1 MPIYKI
7 PTKKPARQ
15 DETDGLII
23 LCLALVAVPPAAW
36 ILAAIFN
43 ALIF

>member
-1 MPIYKI
+1 MPLYKL
-7 PTKKPARQ
+7 PTKKTQR
-15 DETDGLII
+15 DEIDGLII
-23 LCLALVAVPPAAW
+23 LILALVAVPPAAW

>member
-15 DETDGLII
+15 DEIDGLII

-36 ILAAIFN
+36 MLAAIFN